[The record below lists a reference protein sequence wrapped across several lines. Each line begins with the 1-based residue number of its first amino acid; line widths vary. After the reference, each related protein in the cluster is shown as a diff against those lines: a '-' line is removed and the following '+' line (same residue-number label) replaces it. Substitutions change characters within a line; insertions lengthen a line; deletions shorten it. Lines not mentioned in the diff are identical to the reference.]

1 MPPTPYA
8 CLDDVRVELVGTT
21 FELSE
26 ISLGGDAPTVR
37 RESSAEHIGDEHKL
51 HLFTDWARDAGRG
64 SDILC
69 CSDQLGVGVTQL
81 LAPEAAATIFIDE
94 RAAFETVIDDRSGT
108 HSLAVAIPTF
118 AKCVGRE
125 GHSGIRLATATTVI
139 RVSRPSTNNTCSVTT
154 VVRYGASVADE
165 SELRLCGDVAGKRVI
180 ELGIGAPS
188 NAVAL
193 AAAGARAMA
202 VDPSSDRIALL
213 RRQAEQAEVTVQ
225 CHHGDV
231 ADLGFATSG
240 SIDLVVASHTLQ
252 EVDDLA
258 RLLRQIHRVLRPE
271 APFVMAGP
279 HPIAAMLT
287 TIDGQQVVQRA
298 YGAGPARSISDIFMA
313 MQRTNFRIDVI
324 HELAPVNT
332 RAALTP
338 AVLVIRARKL
348 GV

>member
-1 MPPTPYA
+1 MA
-8 CLDDVRVELVGTT
+8 L
-21 FELSE
+21 
-26 ISLGGDAPTVR
+26 
-37 RESSAEHIGDEHKL
+37 
-51 HLFTDWARDAGRG
+51 
-64 SDILC
+64 
-69 CSDQLGVGVTQL
+69 
-81 LAPEAAATIFIDE
+81 
-94 RAAFETVIDDRSGT
+94 
-108 HSLAVAIPTF
+108 
-118 AKCVGRE
+118 
-125 GHSGIRLATATTVI
+125 
-139 RVSRPSTNNTCSVTT
+139 STNNTCNVAT
-154 VVRYGASVADE
+154 VVRYGPSVADE

-213 RRQAEQAEVTVQ
+213 RRQAEKAEVTVQ
-225 CHHGDV
+225 CHLGDV

-252 EVDDLA
+252 DVDDLA

-279 HPIAAMLT
+279 HPIAAMLS

-298 YGAGPARSISDIFMA
+298 YGAGPARSISDVFMA

-324 HELAPVNT
+324 HELLPLNT
-332 RAALTP
+332 RAAQTP

>member
-1 MPPTPYA
+1 MCIA
-8 CLDDVRVELVGTT
+8 
-21 FELSE
+21 
-26 ISLGGDAPTVR
+26 
-37 RESSAEHIGDEHKL
+37 
-51 HLFTDWARDAGRG
+51 HLF
-64 SDILC
+64 S
-69 CSDQLGVGVTQL
+69 TQP
-81 LAPEAAATIFIDE
+81 APAVFIDE
-94 RAAFETVIDDRSGT
+94 RAPFESVIDDRSGNASSAT
-108 HSLAVAIPTF
+108 AIPSF

-125 GHSGIRLATATTVI
+125 GHSGIRLATARTVI
-139 RVSRPSTNNTCSVTT
+139 RVWTSPTNNTCSVTT

-193 AAAGARAMA
+193 ATAGARAMA
-202 VDPSSDRIALL
+202 VDPSSDRIALV

-240 SIDLVVASHTLQ
+240 SIDLVIASHTLQ

-287 TIDGQQVVQRA
+287 TTDGQQVVQRS
-298 YGAGPARSISDIFMA
+298 YGAGPARSISDVFMA

-324 HELAPVNT
+324 HELFPMNT
-332 RAALTP
+332 RTALTP